1 MYQNHPPAENVD
13 KPSSRYHP
21 PPQPFT
27 TQESQPPSP
36 EKKAK
41 TLETKA
47 GRPSRVTTRHRRQN
61 RPTTEEKKLTNK
73 PTTSATNTKKAV
85 NRIRLRTP
93 RESPLSRRRFT
104 THSEKFAAE
113 LTEGDSYLHKQRG
126 KCRFHQIESSLFPSS
141 PRRHRLIVSLSFA
154 AEMDSTE
161 SETTDESPE
170 EPSQEPDSS
179 EKPTH
184 IRFLVP
190 KALAG
195 YVIGK
200 GGSTITQFQDHS
212 GAQIL
217 LSRNQEYFP
226 GTTCRIVVISG
237 TTVQVLTAFQLVL
250 AKLHSQLQGE
260 DGSDVELRRTRVV
273 VPHSSCG
280 GIIGKGGATIRFF
293 IENSKAGI
301 KISPLDFE
309 LSDRLLTLSGTM
321 EEQMRA
327 IALILTKLTEEDDY
341 SQQMHSPNSYRK
353 DLGLRNILHAWKS
366 VKSRRSLG
374 SKQNHKEDSY
384 NSVTIGVSDEH
395 IGVVIGRKGSHI
407 MEISES
413 SGARIKI
420 SGRGGFLPGTT
431 DRKVTLSG
439 FQASIDLAVSI
450 IERKVDKA
458 SKRRAKDETD
468 MDTD

>member
-1 MYQNHPPAENVD
+1 
-13 KPSSRYHP
+13 
-21 PPQPFT
+21 
-27 TQESQPPSP
+27 
-36 EKKAK
+36 
-41 TLETKA
+41 
-47 GRPSRVTTRHRRQN
+47 
-61 RPTTEEKKLTNK
+61 
-73 PTTSATNTKKAV
+73 
-85 NRIRLRTP
+85 
-93 RESPLSRRRFT
+93 
-104 THSEKFAAE
+104 
-113 LTEGDSYLHKQRG
+113 
-126 KCRFHQIESSLFPSS
+126 
-141 PRRHRLIVSLSFA
+141 
-154 AEMDSTE
+154 MDSTE

-226 GTTCRIVVISG
+226 GTTCRIVVMSG

-250 AKLHSQLQGE
+250 AKLHCQLQAE

-273 VPHSSCG
+273 IPHSSCG
-280 GIIGKGGATIRFF
+280 SIIGKGGATIRFF

-353 DLGLRNILHAWKS
+353 GLRNILHAWKS

-374 SKQNHKEDSY
+374 SKQNHKQSLKDRRLPMLYLDFPGKKEDSY

-431 DRKVTLSG
+431 DRKVTISG

>member
-1 MYQNHPPAENVD
+1 MCYFGH
-13 KPSSRYHP
+13 
-21 PPQPFT
+21 F
-27 TQESQPPSP
+27 
-36 EKKAK
+36 
-41 TLETKA
+41 
-47 GRPSRVTTRHRRQN
+47 
-61 RPTTEEKKLTNK
+61 KLTNK

-93 RESPLSRRRFT
+93 RESPLRRRRFT

-113 LTEGDSYLHKQRG
+113 LTEGDSYLHKQR
-126 KCRFHQIESSLFPSS
+126 
-141 PRRHRLIVSLSFA
+141 

-226 GTTCRIVVISG
+226 GTTCRIVVMSG

-250 AKLHSQLQGE
+250 AKLHCQLQAE

-273 VPHSSCG
+273 IPHSSCG
-280 GIIGKGGATIRFF
+280 SIIGKGGATIRFF

-431 DRKVTLSG
+431 DRKVTISG

>member
-1 MYQNHPPAENVD
+1 
-13 KPSSRYHP
+13 
-21 PPQPFT
+21 
-27 TQESQPPSP
+27 
-36 EKKAK
+36 
-41 TLETKA
+41 
-47 GRPSRVTTRHRRQN
+47 
-61 RPTTEEKKLTNK
+61 
-73 PTTSATNTKKAV
+73 
-85 NRIRLRTP
+85 
-93 RESPLSRRRFT
+93 
-104 THSEKFAAE
+104 
-113 LTEGDSYLHKQRG
+113 
-126 KCRFHQIESSLFPSS
+126 
-141 PRRHRLIVSLSFA
+141 
-154 AEMDSTE
+154 MDSNE
-161 SETTDESPE
+161 SDTAYESLE

-200 GGSTITQFQDHS
+200 GGSTIIQFQDNS

-226 GTTCRIVVISG
+226 GTACRIVVISG
-237 TTVQVLTAFQLVL
+237 TTIQVLTAFQLVL

-280 GIIGKGGATIRFF
+280 IIIGKGGATIRSF
-293 IENSKAGI
+293 IEDSNAGI

-327 IALILTKLTEEDDY
+327 IALILTKLTEDDEY
-341 SQQMHSPNSYRK
+341 SQQVHSPNSYRK
-353 DLGLRNILHAWKS
+353 DLGLRNLLHAWKS
-366 VKSRRSLG
+366 AKSRRSLG

-395 IGVVIGRKGSHI
+395 IGVVIGREGSHI

-431 DRKVTLSG
+431 DRKVTISG

-450 IERKVDKA
+450 IERKVDEA

>member
-1 MYQNHPPAENVD
+1 
-13 KPSSRYHP
+13 
-21 PPQPFT
+21 
-27 TQESQPPSP
+27 
-36 EKKAK
+36 
-41 TLETKA
+41 
-47 GRPSRVTTRHRRQN
+47 
-61 RPTTEEKKLTNK
+61 
-73 PTTSATNTKKAV
+73 
-85 NRIRLRTP
+85 
-93 RESPLSRRRFT
+93 
-104 THSEKFAAE
+104 
-113 LTEGDSYLHKQRG
+113 
-126 KCRFHQIESSLFPSS
+126 
-141 PRRHRLIVSLSFA
+141 
-154 AEMDSTE
+154 MDSTE

-190 KALAG
+190 KPLAG

-226 GTTCRIVVISG
+226 GTTCRIVV
-237 TTVQVLTAFQLVL
+237 
-250 AKLHSQLQGE
+250 LQGE

-280 GIIGKGGATIRFF
+280 SIIGKGGATIRFF
-293 IENSKAGI
+293 IEDSNAGI
-301 KISPLDFE
+301 KISPMVFE
-309 LSDRLLTLSGTM
+309 LSDRLVTLSGTM

-327 IALILTKLTEEDDY
+327 IALILTKLTEDDEY
-341 SQQMHSPNSYRK
+341 SQQVHSPNSYRRGTAIYVIDSIRLVLLVS

-374 SKQNHKEDSY
+374 SKQNHKEDIY

-431 DRKVTLSG
+431 DRKVTISG